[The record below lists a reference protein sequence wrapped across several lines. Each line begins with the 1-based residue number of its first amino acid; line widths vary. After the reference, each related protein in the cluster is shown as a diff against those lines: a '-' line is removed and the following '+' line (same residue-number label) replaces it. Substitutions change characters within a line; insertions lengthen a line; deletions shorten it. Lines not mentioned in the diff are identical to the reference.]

1 MRLKVAIMNDA
12 FPPTIDGTSSTTLNY
27 ANILHK
33 NHCDVMVITPRAP
46 HVKDN
51 YPYEVFRYDA
61 FQFNKKEQY
70 QFGWP
75 FRHSLREY
83 VWSKNLDLMH
93 FHCPIASGKF
103 ARIIAQG
110 QKIPIVATYHTKYD
124 YDIRKR
130 VPTKALQDFFLRFIV
145 TNMSAA
151 DEVWVVSPGAG
162 ENLKS
167 IGYKGEYIVMPNGV
181 DFPRGKADE
190 SKVQNLKKQLKIPD
204 GVPIFL
210 FVGRIMWYK
219 NLKITVDALKILK
232 DKGFDFRFV
241 MVGKGTDERDI
252 KRYINKSGIAE
263 KCIYAGK
270 ISDREELRCYYSLA
284 DAFLFPSTFDSHGLV
299 VREAAACECPSLL
312 IRNSSAAYGIE
323 EGVTGFLSEE
333 NAVDFAEAIEDMIS
347 DMDKL
352 KQVGKN
358 AGEKIYLSWTDSVA
372 AAYERYENLCKNWPY
387 PLPCKGGKAV
397 PAETKQ

>member
-1 MRLKVAIMNDA
+1 
-12 FPPTIDGTSSTTLNY
+12 
-27 ANILHK
+27 
-33 NHCDVMVITPRAP
+33 
-46 HVKDN
+46 
-51 YPYEVFRYDA
+51 
-61 FQFNKKEQY
+61 
-70 QFGWP
+70 
-75 FRHSLREY
+75 
-83 VWSKNLDLMH
+83 
-93 FHCPIASGKF
+93 
-103 ARIIAQG
+103 
-110 QKIPIVATYHTKYD
+110 
-124 YDIRKR
+124 
-130 VPTKALQDFFLRFIV
+130 
-145 TNMSAA
+145 
-151 DEVWVVSPGAG
+151 
-162 ENLKS
+162 
-167 IGYKGEYIVMPNGV
+167 
-181 DFPRGKADE
+181 
-190 SKVQNLKKQLKIPD
+190 
-204 GVPIFL
+204 
-210 FVGRIMWYK
+210 MWYK

-372 AAYERYENLCKNWPY
+372 AAYERYETYVKTGHIPF
-387 PLPCKGGKAV
+387 
-397 PAETKQ
+397 PARAERLFLQRRNSNFGFFDINNILW

>member
-1 MRLKVAIMNDA
+1 MKLKVAVMNDA
-12 FPPTIDGTSSTTLNY
+12 FPPTVDGTSSTTLNY
-27 ANILHK
+27 ANILNK

-46 HVKDN
+46 RVKDD

-61 FQFNKKEQY
+61 FQFNYKEQY

-75 FRHSLREY
+75 FRHALRKH
-83 VWSKNLDLMH
+83 VWKQNLDLMH

-130 VPTKALQDFFLRFIV
+130 VPTKWLQDFFLRFIV
-145 TNMSAA
+145 TNISAA

-162 ENLKS
+162 ENLRS

-181 DFPRGKADE
+181 DFPKGKVEKAKTE
-190 SKVQNLKKQLKIPD
+190 ALKKELGIPD
-204 GVPIFL
+204 GIPTFL

-219 NLKITVDALKILK
+219 NLKISIDALKILK
-232 DKGFDFRFV
+232 DKGIDFRFV
-241 MVGKGTDERDI
+241 LVGKGTDENAI
-252 KRYINKSGIAE
+252 KRYAAKAGVSD
-263 KCIYAGK
+263 KFIYAGK
-270 ISDREELRCYYSLA
+270 ISDRELLRCYYSMA

-299 VREAAACECPSLL
+299 VREAAACECPSIL
-312 IRNSSAAYGIE
+312 IRNSSASFGIE
-323 EGVTGFLSEE
+323 EGVTGFLAEE
-333 NAVDFAEAIEDMIS
+333 NAEDFAKGIEKMIS
-347 DMDKL
+347 DKDKMTE
-352 KQVGKN
+352 VGKN
-358 AGEKIYLSWTDSVA
+358 ASEKIYLSWTDSIA
-372 AAYERYENLCKNWPY
+372 AAYKRYENLCENWPL